1 MVLGRGLPGRGPAP
15 AGGGVAAAGPCGAA
29 QAGPA
34 RGGTAR
40 AAALPLAPL
49 GLPVSPPEGCPARE
63 GEKPGGG
70 GVVWVEAAAALG
82 PQGVGGGCRS
92 AGRLPRGRC
101 GDAVKGTCCLR
112 KKELKSPENRFWFFG
127 LGFGDFFDCSFRFG
141 GGGGLVGFAWV
152 CPFFQVL
159 VAHWFYSLR
168 KVGRLGVSNA
178 RISVLMPSSAE
189 CLSSV

>member
-1 MVLGRGLPGRGPAP
+1 M
-15 AGGGVAAAGPCGAA
+15 AAAGPCGAA

-70 GVVWVEAAAALG
+70 VWVEAAAALG

-112 KKELKSPENRFWFFG
+112 KKELKSPENRFWFFWVG
-127 LGFGDFFDCSFRFG
+127 VWGFFWLFF
-141 GGGGLVGFAWV
+141 
-152 CPFFQVL
+152 
-159 VAHWFYSLR
+159 
-168 KVGRLGVSNA
+168 
-178 RISVLMPSSAE
+178 
-189 CLSSV
+189 